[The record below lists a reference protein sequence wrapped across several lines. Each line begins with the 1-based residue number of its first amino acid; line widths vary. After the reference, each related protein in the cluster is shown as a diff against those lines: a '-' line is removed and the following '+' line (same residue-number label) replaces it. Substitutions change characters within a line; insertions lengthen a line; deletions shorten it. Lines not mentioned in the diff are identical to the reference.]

1 MGEKELLEKLAIAI
15 IEGGEEAAETAA
27 KEIVAAGIDPID
39 AIQKGAKKGLDEIG
53 ERFQRLEAFLP
64 DLIRGGEA
72 MKACMTVFQPY
83 IKAEQAS
90 SIELGKVV
98 IGTVPGDIHDIGKSL
113 VGNMLTASGFEV
125 LDLGTDV
132 PVKKFVEKA
141 EEIGAKVI
149 ALSALMTTSSYYQED
164 VINYLKDMGLRDKYY
179 VVVGGAPVT
188 PEWTIQIGAD
198 GYGKTAVHAS
208 RLLERLVK
216 EGISPPLSK
225 PIIIESLLEDR
236 T

>member
-1 MGEKELLEKLAIAI
+1 MSEKELLEKLANTI
-15 IEGGEEAAETAA
+15 IEGDEQSAEAAA
-27 KEIVAAGIDPID
+27 KEVVAAGIDPID

-72 MKACMTVFQPY
+72 MRACMTVFLPH

-98 IGTVPGDIHDIGKSL
+98 IGTVTGDIHDIGKSL
-113 VGNMLTASGFEV
+113 VGTMLTVSGFEV
-125 LDLGTDV
+125 FDLGTDV
-132 PVKKFVEKA
+132 PIKKFVEKA
-141 EEIGAKVI
+141 EEVGAKAI
-149 ALSALMTTSSYYQED
+149 ALSALMTTSSYYQEE
-164 VINYLKDMGLRDKYY
+164 VINYLKDRGLREKYY

-188 PEWTIQIGAD
+188 PEWTVQIGAD

-208 RLLERLVK
+208 QMLERLVK
-216 EGISPPLSK
+216 EGVAPPLPK
-225 PIIIESLLEDR
+225 PIIIES
-236 T
+236 

>member
-1 MGEKELLEKLAIAI
+1 MTEKDLLEKLAKTI
-15 IEGGEEAAETAA
+15 IEGDEQTAEAVA
-27 KEIVAAGIDPID
+27 KEIIAAGIDPID

-72 MKACMTVFQPY
+72 MRACMTVFLPH

-98 IGTVPGDIHDIGKSL
+98 IGTVTGDIHDIGKSL
-113 VGNMLTASGFEV
+113 VGTMLTVSGFEV
-125 LDLGTDV
+125 FDLGTDV

-141 EEIGAKVI
+141 EEIGAKAI
-149 ALSALMTTSSYYQED
+149 ALSALMTTSSYYQEE
-164 VINYLKDMGLRDKYY
+164 VINYLKDRGLREKYY

-188 PEWTIQIGAD
+188 PEWTVQIGAD

-208 RLLERLVK
+208 QMLERLVK
-216 EGISPPLSK
+216 EGVAPPLPK
-225 PIIIESLLEDR
+225 PIIIES
-236 T
+236 